1 MPIRGGFL
9 NTGST
14 SSVTPNLAVKKG
26 RTQSFFK
33 RRREQQGLS
42 VPHPSQSNRE
52 LDRSTPIFNQNSS
65 VNSVSTQFTQMKN
78 SSNISTTSPSTTS
91 PSDRKTDDA
100 LVALVLEG
108 DKNSYRLLV
117 EKYQNKIFSLAF
129 DILKTKE
136 DAEDVVQETFV
147 KAYLS
152 LPSFKGQSSFYTWLY
167 RIAYNMSIDVKRR
180 VNRRGGNHI
189 EFREAGNVS
198 NTGSDESSGGPT
210 IVPEEAQTVEGP
222 AEAFYRKEAGSRIKA
237 VLDELSPEHRAV
249 VVLREVDGLNYEEIS
264 EATGVPKGTVMSRL
278 HYARKALQKALRD
291 FAPNRKIDSND
302 GVDEEYAVSVDP
314 VAGNKT

>member
-1 MPIRGGFL
+1 
-9 NTGST
+9 
-14 SSVTPNLAVKKG
+14 
-26 RTQSFFK
+26 
-33 RRREQQGLS
+33 
-42 VPHPSQSNRE
+42 
-52 LDRSTPIFNQNSS
+52 
-65 VNSVSTQFTQMKN
+65 MKN
-78 SSNISTTSPSTTS
+78 SSTNPTPQ
-91 PSDRKTDDA
+91 PSDRNSDEI
-100 LVALVLEG
+100 LVARVLEG
-108 DKNSYRLLV
+108 DKNSYRQLV

-129 DILKTKE
+129 DILKSKE

-180 VNRRGGNHI
+180 VNRRGGNHV
-189 EFREAGNVS
+189 EFREAGSVS
-198 NTGSDESSGGPT
+198 TTGSDEGSGGPT
-210 IVPEEAQTVEGP
+210 VIPEDAQTLEGP

-291 FAPNRKIDSND
+291 FAPNRKVDSITPGN
-302 GVDEEYAVSVDP
+302 EEYSVSTDP
-314 VAGNKT
+314 IAENKT

>member
-1 MPIRGGFL
+1 MSSS
-9 NTGST
+9 ST
-14 SSVTPNLAVKKG
+14 SVSISPNAGLKKA
-26 RTQSFFK
+26 RTHSLFK
-33 RRREQQGLS
+33 RRGGQQEHSASHHG
-42 VPHPSQSNRE
+42 QGNKE
-52 LDRSTPIFNQNSS
+52 LDRSTPIFNQDSS
-65 VNSVSTQFTQMKN
+65 VNSESTQFTHMKN
-78 SSNISTTSPSTTS
+78 SSTTLTRPS
-91 PSDRKTDDA
+91 SDRNSDDI
-100 LVALVLEG
+100 LVARVLEG
-108 DKNSYRLLV
+108 DKNSYRQLV
-117 EKYQNKIFSLAF
+117 EKYQNKIFSLAL

-189 EFREAGNVS
+189 EFREAGSVS
-198 NTGSDESSGGPT
+198 NTGSDESSAGPT
-210 IVPEEAQTVEGP
+210 VVPDDAQTVEGP

-291 FAPNRKIDSND
+291 FAPNRKIDANNMLN
-302 GVDEEYAVSVDP
+302 EEYPVPADP
-314 VAGNKT
+314 VAENKT